1 MDDETLVTGYEELR
15 GQVLSGQRGP
25 GLVLFMRRGMREW
38 LNACSLCTAPR
49 STNVPIQAEGVP
61 TLPQDLRP
69 EVVLILAG
77 MVLQSCQE
85 ART

>member
-1 MDDETLVTGYEELR
+1 MDDEAFVAGYEELR

-25 GLVLFMRRGMREW
+25 GLALLMRRGIREW
-38 LNACSLCTAPR
+38 MNAYSLCTAPR
-49 STNVPIQAEGVP
+49 STNVPIQAEGAP
-61 TLPQDLRP
+61 ALLQDLRT

-77 MVLQSCQE
+77 MVLQGCQE